1 MNKSIENISIEIGV
15 WVVIML
21 LMAFPFVWVW
31 NAIMPNIFD
40 GVHTINFWQAFGLMF
55 IANVL
60 NNNTGN
66 TKSSK

>member
-1 MNKSIENISIEIGV
+1 MNKSIENLSIDI
-15 WVVIML
+15 VIML
-21 LMAFPFVWVW
+21 LMIFPFVWVW

-60 NNNTGN
+60 NKNTDN
-66 TKSSK
+66 TESSK